1 MREDDV
7 FRVDI
12 TDVMM
17 EREADVFVSEIE
29 MSEEIEI
36 SLELPDIFM
45 LDRLSVPA
53 VWREKTEAEE
63 KDA

>member
-29 MSEEIEI
+29 MSEELEI